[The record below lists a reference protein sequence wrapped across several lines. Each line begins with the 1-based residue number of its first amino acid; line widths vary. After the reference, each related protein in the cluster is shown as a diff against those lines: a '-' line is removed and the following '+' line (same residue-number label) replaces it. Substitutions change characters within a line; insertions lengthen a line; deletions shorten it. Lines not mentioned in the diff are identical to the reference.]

1 MDIIKELKEFEFSAD
16 FGDGLIQELKVK
28 EEEARKKRYLIRVMS
43 ITKKFENLMSTDFFK
58 NAGIEF
64 IRFELDLIPR
74 RVGDKVYT
82 FNSEFFDK
90 DRNII
95 SSYIDKEQG
104 IITNEAGCVN
114 KLFQTFILHEGLP
127 PDLVSSEIYD
137 GSKHT
142 LDLKA
147 DVNEEMLKLFL
158 SQELKQIYD
167 YSKMNMEL
175 PHNDIKGGKKLKV

>member
-16 FGDGLIQELKVK
+16 FGDSLIQELKVK
-28 EEEARKKRYLIRVMS
+28 EEEARKKRYLIRVIS
-43 ITKKFENLMSTDFFK
+43 LAKRLESLISTNFFR

-74 RVGDKVYT
+74 RVGEPVYT

-95 SSYIDKEQG
+95 SSYVKEGVITDEAHCLRG
-104 IITNEAGCVN
+104 IYN
-114 KLFQTFILHEGLP
+114 KFILPEGLP
-127 PDLVSSEIYD
+127 ADLVSSKIQD
-137 GSKHT
+137 SLKHFLELNSEFREQI
-142 LDLKA
+142 LD
-147 DVNEEMLKLFL
+147 LFL
-158 SQELKQIYD
+158 SDELKKVYD